1 MNFGKDELDAERYW
15 ITQSCQ
21 QFLNAAYIFKYL
33 GTQKAIFI
41 MGPREKGL
49 LFTYFS

>member
-1 MNFGKDELDAERYW
+1 MNFGKAELDAERDW

-21 QFLNAAYIFKYL
+21 QFLSTAYIFKYL

-41 MGPREKGL
+41 TESGENGL
-49 LFTYFS
+49 LFTYF